1 MKAGEIDHNFSAI
14 VVYPH
19 AGSFVCC
26 IRVIGQVIFLRYSSI
41 GNECNLLNPSG
52 NHTKIHCLIDISFS
66 IIVLSASR
74 HHNDL
79 QNKMMLPEISLR

>member
-1 MKAGEIDHNFSAI
+1 MDAAESCHTPSAI

-26 IRVIGQVIFLRYSSI
+26 IRTIGQIIFLRYFSI
-41 GNECNLLNPSG
+41 GNEWCSVNQRG
-52 NHTKIHCLIDISFS
+52 NHTKIHCFIGVSFS
-66 IIVLSASR
+66 TIVLTASR

-79 QNKMMLPEISLR
+79 QNRIMLHGTVFR

>member
-1 MKAGEIDHNFSAI
+1 MNAAESLHTPSAI

-26 IRVIGQVIFLRYSSI
+26 IRKIGQTIFLRYSSM
-41 GNECNLLNPSG
+41 GNEWCSVNQRG
-52 NHTKIHCLIDISFS
+52 NHTKIHCFMSIPFS
-66 IIVLSASR
+66 TIVLTASR

-79 QNKMMLPEISLR
+79 QNRIILHVTVFR